1 MRIKYREAEQLLNK
15 LRFEPPRQTHHKRYQ
30 FRYGGKTIFTV
41 YHSHGSGEMK
51 ATDKFRIDL
60 KLNQQQFREAIQCP
74 LNYDEY
80 VEILK
85 SKRLIEA

>member
-1 MRIKYREAEQLLNK
+1 MRIKYRDAENLLNK
-15 LRFEPPRQTHHKRYQ
+15 LKFDPPRQTHHKRYK
-30 FRYGGKTIFTV
+30 FRYGGKTILTA

-60 KLNQQQFREAIQCP
+60 KLNPQQFRDAIQCT

-85 SKRLIEA
+85 SKKII